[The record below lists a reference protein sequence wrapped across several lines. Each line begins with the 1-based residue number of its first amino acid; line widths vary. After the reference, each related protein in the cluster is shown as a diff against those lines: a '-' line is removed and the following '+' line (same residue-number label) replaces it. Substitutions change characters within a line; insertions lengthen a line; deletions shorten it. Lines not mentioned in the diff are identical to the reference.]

1 MLHSSSVM
9 YRRNTNKGKDGKGS
23 KQPTNG
29 KGYAP
34 ETDEDEGS
42 EEDGDKDADT
52 DTAEPGLL
60 RDGGTL
66 SHLGDGIGDV
76 LSGGAAAALP
86 AKFAKIRHTA
96 GLDIH
101 RIDSSVPY
109 SAKMSG
115 RSIHAPVEVQLTA
128 ARVQLAKRQAQ
139 LLDLSRGSGV
149 PKHGW
154 RAQYALHHTNVAHRA
169 RTSDDGEDDATAQ
182 LRRRSATQNATQTSE
197 NPFYTYIDE
206 MHLEGSPYAQ
216 EPKHAG
222 KAKTKA
228 STKPVTFLGI
238 MFDTFFGGSDPSWAT
253 PEDQYSY
260 FNSLSLQINS

>member
-1 MLHSSSVM
+1 M
-9 YRRNTNKGKDGKGS
+9 YRRKTDKSKDGKGS
-23 KQPTNG
+23 KQPNNG

-34 ETDEDEGS
+34 KPDEDDET
-42 EEDGDKDADT
+42 EEDGDKDADS

-60 RDGGTL
+60 GGDGTL
-66 SHLGDGIGDV
+66 SHLGDGIGGV
-76 LSGGAAAALP
+76 LSGGAAAILP
-86 AKFAKIRHTA
+86 AKFAKIRHAA
-96 GLDIH
+96 GLDVH
-101 RIDSSVPY
+101 RIDSRVLHDNQDMRQPVY
-109 SAKMSG
+109 
-115 RSIHAPVEVQLTA
+115 APVEVQVAVT
-128 ARVQLAKRQAQ
+128 QLQLVRRRTQ
-139 LLDLSRGSGV
+139 LLDLSRGSRV
-149 PKHGW
+149 PAHGW
-154 RAQYALHHTNVAHRA
+154 RGQYALHLTNVAQRA